1 MFTLEVRADV
11 ALRAAWLL
19 SGVLGSRN
27 LRVHGTL
34 EALQS
39 GLLVHLFHTPA
50 DLNAGAH
57 YFGGSVLCGE
67 STKHGNFALMEGC
80 QRRLATATMP

>member
-11 ALRAAWLL
+11 ALRAAWLH

-34 EALQS
+34 EALRS
-39 GLLVHLFHTPA
+39 GLLVHLFRTPA
-50 DLNAGAH
+50 DLNAGHIILAEV
-57 YFGGSVLCGE
+57 YSVASLL
-67 STKHGNFALMEGC
+67 NMET
-80 QRRLATATMP
+80 LH